1 MLNKCKLCRLSI
13 GGILMV
19 ETAVLL
25 GYILLDAKD
34 NGGWGPYFNGPL
46 TLLVTFVSLSGIL
59 SLPLNLDFQI
69 LFISLPSPPMVPYF
83 LSHRTMATRWHH
95 CLSTDL
101 ASTLLWPSAPRSHLS
116 SCHINNPLYPAL
128 RQFHACSFQAQSPHY
143 LLF

>member
-1 MLNKCKLCRLSI
+1 
-13 GGILMV
+13 MV

-46 TLLVTFVSLSGIL
+46 TLLPTFVSLSGIV
-59 SLPLNLDFQI
+59 SLPLNLDFHI

-95 CLSTDL
+95 CLSQTCGKS
-101 ASTLLWPSAPRSHLS
+101 AHIYSTYSGKPKQAITIFYTCTFQHGSHQIYVAAE
-116 SCHINNPLYPAL
+116 H
-128 RQFHACSFQAQSPHY
+128 
-143 LLF
+143 